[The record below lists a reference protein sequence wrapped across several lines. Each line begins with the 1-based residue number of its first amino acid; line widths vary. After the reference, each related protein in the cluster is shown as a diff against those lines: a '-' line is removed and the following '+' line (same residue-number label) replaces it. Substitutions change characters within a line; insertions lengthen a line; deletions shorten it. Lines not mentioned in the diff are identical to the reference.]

1 MLNLYREIP
10 GTEKEKK
17 RSGTDKGKKRKELTK
32 DHTPPKK
39 MVKENSDSND
49 EIVVC
54 EVDSSKPPNPP
65 LGFLFA
71 LFIYSY

>member
-1 MLNLYREIP
+1 MP

-17 RSGTDKGKKRKELTK
+17 RSRTDKGKKRKELTK
-32 DHTPPKK
+32 AHTPLKK
-39 MVKENSDSND
+39 TVKENLYSND

-54 EVDSSKPPNPP
+54 EVGSSKPPNPL
-65 LGFLFA
+65 LGFLFD